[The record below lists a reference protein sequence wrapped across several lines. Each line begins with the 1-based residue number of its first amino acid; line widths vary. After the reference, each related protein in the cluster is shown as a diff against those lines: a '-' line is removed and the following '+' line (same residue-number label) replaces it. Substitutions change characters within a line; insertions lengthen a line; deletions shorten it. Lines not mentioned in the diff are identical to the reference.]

1 MRTNEL
7 RLDDRSPVPIYV
19 QIHDQMLHALAR
31 GSVRKGERL
40 PAVRDMASAL
50 GVNPNTVN
58 RAYAELEREGVLET
72 RRGRGTFVAGAPPA
86 PGPSQRVR
94 LDELAERFVAQARS
108 VGFESDRIARAVT
121 VQLRKQR

>member
-72 RRGRGTFVAGAPPA
+72 RRGRGTFVAGVPPS
-86 PGPSQRVR
+86 PGASQRVR